1 MNRRIYL
8 VEDEI
13 HLSQILQ
20 LYLEKEGYEVTT
32 FQSGMEALKY
42 TDQMPDMWVLDIMLP
57 DISGY
62 DILKQI
68 RLISWDIPV
77 IFMSAR
83 NEEMDRVV
91 GLELGSD
98 DYLPK
103 PFLPRE
109 LVLRVNKL
117 MQHVY
122 GANDAPD
129 DDSIIINGYKIS
141 RNQRT
146 VFLNGEQ
153 VVLTNNEF
161 ELLIYFVSNKNLVLT
176 RDQILDGVWGTD
188 YYGSDRVVDDTI
200 RRLRKKMDGLLLET
214 HYGYGYRLAVQS

>member
-1 MNRRIYL
+1 
-8 VEDEI
+8 
-13 HLSQILQ
+13 
-20 LYLEKEGYEVTT
+20 
-32 FQSGMEALKY
+32 MEALKY
-42 TDQMPDMWVLDIMLP
+42 TEQMPDMWVLDIMLP

-200 RRLRKKMDGLLLET
+200 RRLRKKMDALLLET
-214 HYGYGYRLAVQS
+214 HYGYGYRLAVQP